1 MRRSTPLA
9 RRFGGEEH
17 SNNAKPDHHRAA
29 GKGECPA
36 GEFHHGQ
43 RARGRRQQSA
53 TIAPNIAGKAIA
65 LVRFV
70 QAFDTEGVNHNILAG
85 GQEGDSDRDRHRQ
98 ADIQRWVGLAKRDDG
113 ADQRDLDGK
122 QPAAPA
128 PQPSE
133 KRRRA
138 MVYQWRPEEFQRI
151 GKSDQRREADG
162 RQRKIGFCQ
171 PLPEREGGKRQ
182 RHTRGKTKRQQHKE
196 ALVAPAG
203 KRIGHGLKLTE
214 AAPACHYPWLAR
226 AAKASAISSKRMREA
241 AA

>member
-9 RRFGGEEH
+9 RRLGGEKH
-17 SNNAKPDHHRAA
+17 SNNAKPDHRRAA
-29 GKGECPA
+29 GKSEGPA

-43 RARGRRQQSA
+43 RARGGCQQCA
-53 TIAPNIAGKAIA
+53 AIAPDIAGQAIA

-70 QAFDTEGVNHNILAG
+70 QAFDTKGINHNILAG
-85 GQEGDSDRDRHRQ
+85 RQESDQDRHRHRQ
-98 ADIQRWVGLAKRDDG
+98 ADIQRRVGLAERDNG
-113 ADQRDLDGK
+113 ANQRDLDGK

-151 GKSDQRREADG
+151 GKPDQRREADG
-162 RQRKIGFCQ
+162 RQRKIRFCQ
-171 PLPEREGGKRQ
+171 PLPEREGRKRQ
-182 RHTRGKTKRQQHKE
+182 RHPRGKAKRQHHKE

-214 AAPACHYPWLAR
+214 AALACHYP
-226 AAKASAISSKRMREA
+226 
-241 AA
+241 